1 MGGSH
6 HKTVLESLE
15 KMLDMYRQ
23 RCSTQNAEI
32 EALKQAIGTI
42 PAKRITRPSK
52 SRAAPEYVTSR
63 YIDEMAEELH
73 QALERND
80 QLEEDISRLQKRLQI
95 EEEWRYAAMEWMES
109 DRRMHKHISKV
120 LCTGT
125 YGEEQRDGPGM
136 YSSYQKC
143 LNKVM
148 EKSRELDKKVSDML
162 S

>member
-6 HKTVLESLE
+6 HNGVLESLE

-23 RCSTQNAEI
+23 RCFHQSAEI
-32 EALKQAIGTI
+32 EALKQAIGMI

-52 SRAAPEYVTSR
+52 AMAAPGYVTSR
-63 YIDEMAEELH
+63 YIDEMAEEL
-73 QALERND
+73 QKVLERND
-80 QLEEDISRLQKRLQI
+80 QLEEDISRLQKRLEI
-95 EEEWRYAAMEWMES
+95 EQEWRYAAMEWMES

-120 LCTGT
+120 LCAGT
-125 YGEEQRDGPGM
+125 HNEDPSDSTM
-136 YSSYQKC
+136 YSSYQKS

-148 EKSRELDKKVSDML
+148 EKSRELDQKVSQML